1 MEGMTTA
8 YAPEREDAHDL
19 EADAGPRPGPRGGRR
34 TKIVCT
40 LGPASRSPE
49 RVRALVEA
57 GMDVARL
64 NFSHGTHE
72 DHASLY
78 AAVRRASD
86 ETGHAVGVMADL
98 QGPKIRLGRFEGG
111 AAVLVPGSTFTVT
124 TEPGPG
130 TSEGASVSYEA
141 LAREMAPGD
150 TLLIDDGKIK
160 LCAVSSDGRAVS
172 FRVVEGGP
180 LSDNKGVNLPGTRMG
195 VPALTAKD
203 VADLRFALRLG
214 VDMVALS
221 FVREAA
227 DAAAV
232 RHVMA
237 AEGRMVPVIA
247 KIEKPEAVDDLDAVV
262 DAFDAVMV
270 ARGDLAIEVS
280 LEQVPMVQKRVVQL
294 ARERGKPVIIA
305 TQLLE
310 SMIHHS
316 RPTRA
321 EASDVYNAVI
331 DGADALMLAG
341 ETSVGEH
348 SVEAVSTMSRVVR
361 AAEEQALDSI
371 PRLNADPATSQEAI
385 AAAASAVSRVVGAR
399 AVAVF
404 TQTGRTAQRLASHR
418 TATPVLAFTPV
429 PAVRSQLSLAWGIET
444 FVAPVATDAEGAVS
458 LVEATMLGTGRGEA
472 GDQVV
477 IVAGHPGQVGST
489 HTVRVH
495 ELGSD
500 RRAW

>member
-1 MEGMTTA
+1 MEGMTTGFA
-8 YAPEREDAHDL
+8 TRPENGHGRAPQGRA
-19 EADAGPRPGPRGGRR
+19 GRR
-34 TKIVCT
+34 TKIICT
-40 LGPASRSPE
+40 LGPASSSPE

-64 NFSHGTHE
+64 NFSHGNHE
-72 DHASLY
+72 EHASLY

-86 ETGHAVGVMADL
+86 DTGRAVGVMADL

-111 AAVLVPGSTFTVT
+111 AAVLEPGQTFTVT

-130 TSEGASVSYEA
+130 TSEGAWVSYEA

-150 TLLIDDGKIK
+150 TLLIDDGMIK
-160 LCAVSSDGRAVS
+160 LCAISSDGRSVS
-172 FRVVEGGP
+172 CQVIDGGP

-195 VPALTAKD
+195 VPALSAKD
-203 VADLRFALRLG
+203 VDDLRFALRLG

-237 AEGRMVPVIA
+237 AEGRTVPVIG
-247 KIEKPEAVDDLDAVV
+247 KIEKPEAVDDLDAIV

-270 ARGDLAIEVS
+270 ARGDLGIEVS

-321 EASDVYNAVI
+321 EASDVANAVL

-348 SVEAVSTMSRVVR
+348 SVEAVSTMTRVVET
-361 AAEEQALDSI
+361 AESQALGSI
-371 PRLNADPATSQEAI
+371 PPLICEPGSSQDAI
-385 AAAASAVSRVVGAR
+385 AAAASAVSRVVDAC

-418 TATPVLAFTPV
+418 SATPVLAFTPV
-429 PAVRSQLSLAWGIET
+429 PAVRSQLALAWGIET
-444 FVAPVATDAEGAVS
+444 FVSPVAPDANGAVS
-458 LVEATMLGTGRGEA
+458 VVEDTMLSLGRGRP
-472 GDQVV
+472 GDKVV

>member
-1 MEGMTTA
+1 MEGMTTKL
-8 YAPEREDAHDL
+8 APERKNGHGP
-19 EADAGPRPGPRGGRR
+19 DAGRPPAPRAGRR

-40 LGPASRSPE
+40 LGPATGSLE
-49 RVRALVEA
+49 RVRALIDA

-64 NFSHGTHE
+64 NFSHGSRE
-72 DHASLY
+72 QHASMY
-78 AAVRRASD
+78 AAVRQASD
-86 ETGHAVGVMADL
+86 DAGRAVGVMADL
-98 QGPKIRLGRFEGG
+98 QGPKIRLGQFEGG
-111 AAVLVPGSTFTVT
+111 AAVLESGSTFTVT
-124 TEPGPG
+124 TEPGTG
-130 TSEGASVSYEA
+130 TSERAWVSYEA

-150 TLLIDDGKIK
+150 TLLIDDGMIK

-172 FRVVEGGP
+172 CQVVEGGP
-180 LSDNKGVNLPGTRMG
+180 LSDNKGVNLPGTKMG
-195 VPALTAKD
+195 IAALTAKD
-203 VADLRFALRLG
+203 VDDLRFALRLG

-221 FVREAA
+221 FVRQAA
-227 DAAAV
+227 DASAV

-237 AEGRMVPVIA
+237 AEGRNVPVIA

-262 DAFDAVMV
+262 DAFDALMV
-270 ARGDLAIEVS
+270 ARGDLGIEVS

-294 ARERGKPVIIA
+294 ARELGKPVIIA

-310 SMIHHS
+310 SMIHRS

-321 EASDVYNAVI
+321 EASDVANAVL

-348 SVEAVSTMSRVVR
+348 SLEAVETMARVVR
-361 AAEEQALDSI
+361 TTEEQALERI
-371 PRLNADPATSQEAI
+371 PPLDTEPASSQEAI

-418 TATPVLAFTPV
+418 SSTPLLAFTPD
-429 PAVRSQLSLAWGIET
+429 PAVRSQLAVAWGVET
-444 FVAPVATDAEGAVS
+444 FVAPVACDANAAVS
-458 LVEATMLGTGRGEA
+458 IVEDTMLGHGRAEV
-472 GDQVV
+472 GDKVV
-477 IVAGHPGQVGST
+477 IVAGHPGRVGST

-500 RRAW
+500 QRAW

>member
-1 MEGMTTA
+1 MDGLNNGRPPEGSA
-8 YAPEREDAHDL
+8 R
-19 EADAGPRPGPRGGRR
+19 RR
-34 TKIVCT
+34 TKIIGT
-40 LGPASRSPE
+40 LGPASSSPE
-49 RVRALVEA
+49 RVRALIDA

-64 NFSHGTHE
+64 NFSHGNHE
-72 DHASLY
+72 EHASLY
-78 AAVRRASD
+78 AAVRQASD
-86 ETGHAVGVMADL
+86 ESGRAVGVMADL

-130 TSEGASVSYEA
+130 TSERASVSYEA

-150 TLLIDDGKIK
+150 TLLIDDGMIK
-160 LCAVSSDGRAVS
+160 LCAVSSDGHAIS
-172 FRVVEGGP
+172 CQVVEGGP

-195 VPALTAKD
+195 VPALSAKD
-203 VADLRFALRLG
+203 VDDLRFALDLG

-227 DAAAV
+227 DAASV

-237 AEGRMVPVIA
+237 TEGRTVPVIA

-262 DAFDAVMV
+262 DAFDALMV
-270 ARGDLAIEVS
+270 ARGDLGIEVS

-294 ARERGKPVIIA
+294 ARDRGKPVIIA

-321 EASDVYNAVI
+321 EASDVANGVL

-348 SVEAVSTMSRVVR
+348 SVEAVSTMARVVE
-361 AAEEQALDSI
+361 AAEDQALSRI
-371 PRLNADPATSQEAI
+371 PPLSCEPASSQEAI
-385 AAAASAVSRVVGAR
+385 AAAASAVSRVVR
-399 AVAVF
+399 ASAIAVF

-418 TATPVLAFTPV
+418 SPTPVLAFTPV
-429 PAVRSQLSLAWGIET
+429 PAVRSQLTLTWGIET
-444 FVAPVATDAEGAVS
+444 FVSPVATDADGAVA
-458 LVEATMLGTGRGEA
+458 VVQDTMLGAGRGGP
-472 GDQVV
+472 GDRVV

-500 RRAW
+500 G

>member
-1 MEGMTTA
+1 MEGMTTG
-8 YAPEREDAHDL
+8 YAPRPENAHP
-19 EADAGPRPGPRGGRR
+19 AGSGRPARPPAGRR
-34 TKIVCT
+34 TKIICT
-40 LGPASRSPE
+40 LGPASSSPE

-72 DHASLY
+72 EHASLC
-78 AAVRRASD
+78 AAVRQASD
-86 ETGHAVGVMADL
+86 DTGRAVGVVADL

-111 AAVLVPGSTFTVT
+111 AAVLVPGSLFTVT
-124 TEPGPG
+124 TEPGEG
-130 TSEGASVSYEA
+130 TSERASVSYEA

-150 TLLIDDGKIK
+150 TLLIDDGMIK
-160 LCAVSSDGRAVS
+160 LCAVSSDGRSVS
-172 FRVVEGGP
+172 CRVVEGGP

-195 VPALTAKD
+195 IPALTAKD
-203 VADLRFALRLG
+203 VDDLRFALRLG

-227 DAAAV
+227 DADAV
-232 RHVMA
+232 RAVMA
-237 AEGRMVPVIA
+237 DEGRSVPVIA
-247 KIEKPEAVDDLDAVV
+247 KIEKPEAVEDLDAIA
-262 DAFDAVMV
+262 DAFDGLMV
-270 ARGDLAIEVS
+270 ARGDLGIEVP

-310 SMIHHS
+310 SMVHRS

-321 EASDVYNAVI
+321 EASDVANAVL
-331 DGADALMLAG
+331 DGADALLLAG

-348 SVEAVSTMSRVVR
+348 SVEAVSTMARVAE
-361 AAEEQALDSI
+361 AAEEQALSRI
-371 PRLNADPATSQEAI
+371 PPLVEQPATAQDAI
-385 AAAASAVSRVVGAR
+385 AAAASAVSRVVGAS

-429 PAVRSQLSLAWGIET
+429 PAVRSQLALTWGIET
-444 FVAPVATDAEGAVS
+444 FVAPVAADANGAVS
-458 LVEATMLGTGRGEA
+458 VVEDIMTGLGRAGA
-472 GDQVV
+472 GDKVV
-477 IVAGHPGQVGST
+477 IVAGYPGQVGST

>member
-1 MEGMTTA
+1 MEGVRA
-8 YAPEREDAHDL
+8 GYAPGPENGHAPPPRR
-19 EADAGPRPGPRGGRR
+19 GPRRR
-34 TKIVCT
+34 TKIICT
-40 LGPASRSPE
+40 LGPATNSPE

-64 NFSHGTHE
+64 NFSHGNHE
-72 DHASLY
+72 EHAALY

-86 ETGHAVGVMADL
+86 DTGRAVGVMADL

-111 AAVLVPGSTFTVT
+111 AAVLVPGSIFTLT

-130 TSEGASVSYEA
+130 TSERASVSYES
-141 LAREMAPGD
+141 LARDMAPGD
-150 TLLIDDGKIK
+150 TLLIDDGMIK
-160 LCAVSSDGRAVS
+160 LCAISSDGRAVS
-172 FRVVEGGP
+172 CQVVEGGP

-195 VPALTAKD
+195 VPALTGKD
-203 VADLRFALRLG
+203 VDDLRFALRLG

-227 DAAAV
+227 DASAV
-232 RHVMA
+232 LHVMA
-237 AEGRMVPVIA
+237 AEGRTVPVIA
-247 KIEKPEAVDDLDAVV
+247 KIEKPEAVADLDAVV
-262 DAFDAVMV
+262 EAFDALMV
-270 ARGDLAIEVS
+270 ARGDLGIEVS

-321 EASDVYNAVI
+321 EASDVANAVL

-348 SVEAVSTMSRVVR
+348 SVEAVATMARVVE
-361 AAEEQALDSI
+361 AAEDQALARI
-371 PRLNADPATSQEAI
+371 PPLACEPTSSQEAI

-418 TATPVLAFTPV
+418 SPTPVLAFTPV
-429 PAVRSQLSLAWGIET
+429 PAVRSELALAWGIET
-444 FVAPVATDAEGAVS
+444 FVSPIAPDADGGVS
-458 LVEATMLGTGRGEA
+458 LVEDTMLGLGRA
-472 GDQVV
+472 APGDNVV
-477 IVAGHPGQVGST
+477 IVAGHPGRVGST

-500 RRAW
+500 QRRW

>member
-1 MEGMTTA
+1 MEGMTTG
-8 YAPEREDAHDL
+8 YAPRTEHEVTPPPER
-19 EADAGPRPGPRGGRR
+19 GGGRR

-40 LGPASRSPE
+40 LGPATSSPK

-64 NFSHGTHE
+64 NFSHGSHDE
-72 DHASLY
+72 HASLY

-86 ETGHAVGVMADL
+86 ETGRAVGVMADL

-111 AAVLVPGSTFTVT
+111 AAVLTPGSTFTVT
-124 TEPGPG
+124 TEPGQG
-130 TSEGASVSYEA
+130 TSEQASVSYEA

-150 TLLIDDGKIK
+150 TLLIDDGMVK
-160 LCAVSSDGRAVS
+160 LCAISSDGRSINCQVID
-172 FRVVEGGP
+172 GGP

-195 VPALTAKD
+195 VPALTVKD
-203 VADLRFALRLG
+203 VDDLRFALHLG

-227 DAAAV
+227 DAAVV
-232 RHVMA
+232 RHAMV
-237 AEGRMVPVIA
+237 AEGRTVPVIG
-247 KIEKPEAVDDLDAVV
+247 KIEKPEAVDDLEAIV
-262 DAFDAVMV
+262 DAFDGVMV
-270 ARGDLAIEVS
+270 ARGDLGIEVS

-310 SMIHHS
+310 SMIHHA

-321 EASDVYNAVI
+321 EASDVANAVL

-348 SVEAVSTMSRVVR
+348 SVESVSTMSRVAA
-361 AAEEQALDSI
+361 AAEDQALHRI
-371 PRLNADPATSQEAI
+371 PPLTGEPASSQEAI
-385 AAAASAVSRVVGAR
+385 AAAASVVSRVVGAK

-404 TQTGRTAQRLASHR
+404 TQTGRTAHRIASHR
-418 TATPVLAFTPV
+418 SATPVMAFTPV
-429 PAVRSQLSLAWGIET
+429 PEVRSQLALAWGIET
-444 FVAPVATDAEGAVS
+444 FVEPVATDADGAVS
-458 LVEATMLGTGRGEA
+458 LVEDTLVGLGRA
-472 GDQVV
+472 RHGDRVV

-495 ELGSD
+495 ELG
-500 RRAW
+500 RRAG

>member
-1 MEGMTTA
+1 MEGMTTG
-8 YAPEREDAHDL
+8 YAPRTENGH
-19 EADAGPRPGPRGGRR
+19 GPPPQRRGGRR
-34 TKIVCT
+34 TKIICT
-40 LGPASRSPE
+40 LGPASSSLE

-64 NFSHGTHE
+64 NFSHGTQGE
-72 DHASLY
+72 HASLY

-86 ETGHAVGVMADL
+86 ESGRAVGVMADL

-111 AAVLVPGSTFTVT
+111 AAVLEPGSTFTVT
-124 TEPGPG
+124 TEPGFG
-130 TSEGASVSYEA
+130 TSQGASVSYEA

-150 TLLIDDGKIK
+150 TLLIDDGMIK
-160 LCAVSSDGRAVS
+160 LCAISSDGHAIKCQ
-172 FRVVEGGP
+172 VVEGGP

-195 VPALTAKD
+195 IPALTAKD
-203 VADLRFALRLG
+203 VDDLCFALRLG

-227 DAAAV
+227 DASAV

-237 AEGRMVPVIA
+237 AEGRNVPVIA

-262 DAFDAVMV
+262 DAFDALMV
-270 ARGDLAIEVS
+270 ARGDLGIEVS

-294 ARERGKPVIIA
+294 GRERGKPVIIA

-321 EASDVYNAVI
+321 EASDVANAVL

-348 SVEAVSTMSRVVR
+348 SVEAVSTMTRVIE
-361 AAEEQALDSI
+361 AAEDQELSRI
-371 PRLNADPATSQEAI
+371 PPLTGEPASSQDAI

-404 TQTGRTAQRLASHR
+404 TQSGRTAQRLASHR
-418 TATPVLAFTPV
+418 SPTPVLAFTPV
-429 PAVRSQLSLAWGIET
+429 PAVRSQLALAWGIET
-444 FVAPVATDAEGAVS
+444 FVAPVATGADGAVS
-458 LVEATMLGTGRGEA
+458 LVEDTMLGLGRAEP
-472 GDQVV
+472 GDKVV

-500 RRAW
+500 RRAG

>member
-1 MEGMTTA
+1 MEGMTTG
-8 YAPEREDAHDL
+8 YATRPELDQAPPPEH
-19 EADAGPRPGPRGGRR
+19 GGGRR

-40 LGPASRSPE
+40 LGPASSSPE

-64 NFSHGTHE
+64 NFSHGNHDE
-72 DHASLY
+72 HASLY

-86 ETGHAVGVMADL
+86 DTGRAVGVIADL

-111 AAVLVPGSTFTVT
+111 AAVLTPGSTFTVT
-124 TEPGPG
+124 TEPGEG
-130 TSEGASVSYEA
+130 TSERASVSYEA

-150 TLLIDDGKIK
+150 TLLIDDGMIK
-160 LCAVSSDGRAVS
+160 LCAISSDGRSINCQVI
-172 FRVVEGGP
+172 EGGP

-195 VPALTAKD
+195 VPALTVKD
-203 VADLRFALRLG
+203 VDDLRFALRLG

-227 DAAAV
+227 DAAVV
-232 RHVMA
+232 RHAMA
-237 AEGRMVPVIA
+237 AEGRTVPVIG
-247 KIEKPEAVDDLDAVV
+247 KIEKPEAVDDLEAIV
-262 DAFDAVMV
+262 DAFDGVMV
-270 ARGDLAIEVS
+270 ARGDLGIEVS

-321 EASDVYNAVI
+321 EASDVANAVL

-341 ETSVGEH
+341 ETSVGDH
-348 SVEAVSTMSRVVR
+348 SVASVATMTRVVR
-361 AAEEQALDSI
+361 AAEDQALDRI
-371 PRLNADPATSQEAI
+371 PRLAVEPSSSQEAI
-385 AAAASAVSRVVGAR
+385 AAAASAISRVVGAK

-404 TQTGRTAQRLASHR
+404 TQTGRTAHRIASHR
-418 TATPVLAFTPV
+418 SPTPVMAFTPV
-429 PAVRSQLSLAWGIET
+429 PEVRSQLALAWGVET
-444 FVAPVATDAEGAVS
+444 FVAPLTTDADSAVS
-458 LVEATMLGTGRGEA
+458 LVEDTMLGLDRA
-472 GDQVV
+472 RPGDKVV
-477 IVAGHPGQVGST
+477 IVAGHPGQIGST

-495 ELGSD
+495 ELG

>member
-1 MEGMTTA
+1 MEGMSTTFA
-8 YAPEREDAHDL
+8 ARAENGH
-19 EADAGPRPGPRGGRR
+19 GRPTQRRAGRR
-34 TKIVCT
+34 TKIICT
-40 LGPASRSPE
+40 LGPATSSPE
-49 RVRALVEA
+49 RIRALVEA

-64 NFSHGTHE
+64 NFSHGDHE
-72 DHASLY
+72 SHAALY
-78 AAVRRASD
+78 AAVRQASD
-86 ETGHAVGVMADL
+86 ETGRAVGVLADL

-111 AAVLVPGSTFTVT
+111 AAVLEPGSTFTVT
-124 TEPGPG
+124 TEPGTG
-130 TSEGASVSYEA
+130 TSERASVSYEA
-141 LAREMAPGD
+141 LAREMSPGD
-150 TLLIDDGKIK
+150 TLLIDDGMIK
-160 LCAVSSDGRAVS
+160 LMAISSDGRSISCQVID
-172 FRVVEGGP
+172 GGP

-195 VPALTAKD
+195 VPALTVKD
-203 VADLRFALRLG
+203 VDDLCFALRLG

-237 AEGRMVPVIA
+237 TEGRTVPVIA

-262 DAFDAVMV
+262 DAFDALMV
-270 ARGDLAIEVS
+270 ARGDLGIEVS
-280 LEQVPMVQKRVVQL
+280 LEQVPMVQKQVVQL
-294 ARERGKPVIIA
+294 ARERGKPVVIA

-321 EASDVYNAVI
+321 EASDVANAVL

-348 SVEAVSTMSRVVR
+348 CVEAVSTMTRVVE
-361 AAEEQALDSI
+361 AAENQALSRI
-371 PRLNADPATSQEAI
+371 PALVCEPASSQEAI
-385 AAAASAVSRVVGAR
+385 AAAASAVSRVVGAS
-399 AVAVF
+399 AIAVF

-418 TATPVLAFTPV
+418 SATPVLAFTPV
-429 PAVRSQLSLAWGIET
+429 PAVRSQLALAWGIET
-444 FVAPVATDAEGAVS
+444 FVAPVATSADGAVS
-458 LVEATMLGTGRGEA
+458 LVEDIMLGLGRGA
-472 GDQVV
+472 PGDRVV

>member
-1 MEGMTTA
+1 MEGMTTGL
-8 YAPEREDAHDL
+8 APERENGHGP
-19 EADAGPRPGPRGGRR
+19 DAGRPPAPKGGRR

-40 LGPASRSPE
+40 LGPATRSPE
-49 RVRALVEA
+49 RVRALIEA

-64 NFSHGTHE
+64 NFSHGTQE
-72 DHASLY
+72 EHASLY
-78 AAVRRASD
+78 AAVRQASD
-86 ETGHAVGVMADL
+86 ATGRAVGVMADL

-111 AAVLVPGSTFTVT
+111 AAVLEPGSVFTVT
-124 TEPGPG
+124 TEPGTG
-130 TSEGASVSYEA
+130 TSERAWVSYEA

-150 TLLIDDGKIK
+150 TLLIDDGMIK
-160 LCAVSSDGRAVS
+160 LCAVSSDGRSVS
-172 FRVVEGGP
+172 CQVIEGGP
-180 LSDNKGVNLPGTRMG
+180 LSDNKGVNLPGTSMG
-195 VPALTAKD
+195 VAALTGKD
-203 VADLRFALRLG
+203 VDDLRFALKLG

-221 FVREAA
+221 FVRQPA
-227 DAAAV
+227 DASAV

-237 AEGRMVPVIA
+237 AEGRHVPVIA
-247 KIEKPEAVDDLDAVV
+247 KIEKPEAVDDLDAVI

-270 ARGDLAIEVS
+270 ARGDLGIEMS

-310 SMIHHS
+310 SMVHHS

-321 EASDVYNAVI
+321 EASDVANAVL

-348 SVEAVSTMSRVVR
+348 SVEAVRTMARV
-361 AAEEQALDSI
+361 AHTAEDQALNRI
-371 PRLNADPATSQEAI
+371 PPLDTEPASSQDAI
-385 AAAASAVSRVVGAR
+385 AAAASAVSRVVGAS

-418 TATPVLAFTPV
+418 TATPVLAFTPD
-429 PAVRSQLSLAWGIET
+429 PAVRSQLALAWGIET
-444 FVAPVATDAEGAVS
+444 FVAPIAHDADRAVS
-458 LVEATMLGTGRGEA
+458 VVEDTMLGLGRGVA
-472 GDQVV
+472 GDKVV